1 MSFLFGKKSK
11 EGKGQT
17 APIQRPQDIQTAP
30 GSGTSI
36 PTVNGLRPKERG
48 AGIQSPTPG
57 AGAGAGANISA
68 NPIENGNTSS
78 PEHGQGQRGRQD
90 SDLSRGPRPVPNGP
104 PPGVSPAA
112 LYPWSQRQLTFPSSQ
127 PNPFPRYG
135 AAVNATSSKE
145 GDIYLMGGLVN
156 GTTVKG
162 DLWMIESGG
171 SNLACY
177 LVGTTFEGP
186 GPRVGHA
193 SLLVGNAFIV
203 FGGDTKMDER
213 DKLDDTLY
221 LLNTSTRHWSRSM
234 PPGQRPAGRYGHTLN
249 ILGSKIYIFGGQV
262 EGYFFNDLLCFDL
275 NALQNANSK
284 WEMLIQTSNE
294 GGPPEGQIPPARTN
308 HTIVSWNDKLYLF
321 GGTNGTQWFNDVW
334 SYDPKVVAWT
344 QLDCIGYI
352 PAPREGHSAALVDDV
367 MYIFGGRTEEGTD
380 LGDLAA
386 FRITSRRWYTFQN
399 MGPSPSPRSGH
410 SMTAFGKNIVVLAGE
425 PSSAARDPSELS
437 MVYVLNTA
445 KIRYPNDQQI
455 QNTPAGE
462 RVPGNRRPSQER
474 GTGLP
479 NRGINAPNGA
489 PEGLNR
495 KFSGSRESMAGGSRG
510 PAIGPGPGPGP
521 GGRGQD
527 MSMANGPSPP
537 GGGSRLPR
545 ASIAQAPSG
554 PPPQQQPPPPRA
566 NGIMSPNNGARSRTP
581 TRENR
586 GFGPPVDT
594 GRGPS
599 FEKENVTPPIVSP
612 VGREGPRQGPTA
624 RSMSPVINGR
634 RTPTQ
639 QSGQQ
644 SMQQPPR
651 FADQAADYDE
661 PQKYD
666 PSFGI
671 LGSRQAVQ
679 EPSLDESDRFPSAGP
694 HQQRSFNDPYDEP
707 NDVSMRNNRVQ
718 RDDSIPRQQLEQL
731 ENQHQGLQSQFEG
744 LENQHQGLRS
754 EYQGLRSEHQDLQN
768 EHQDL
773 QSEHQGLQSEHQ
785 GLQSEHQGLQSEHQ
799 GLQSEHQG
807 LQSEHQGLQSEHQ
820 GLQTQQQDL
829 MQALEAAKSRNAWYA
844 SEMAL
849 ARQAGY
855 QPNNS
860 GSPLDEKAAQSFGD
874 DDKPL
879 LEALIAVRAQLAEV
893 QSNLESREDAAAQE
907 VAAAEQQRDTA
918 IREAAYAK
926 ARLAAHGGS
935 HVGTPQSDA
944 ASRDLGPD
952 DRSSDIARKL
962 AVALAAQN
970 ELRVTVAAMTNAIH
984 SERQAREAAE
994 GTADAAQ
1001 KRAAEF
1007 DRARNPGELES
1018 LRSELHQVGKTA
1030 REESAAK
1037 FEAHSKVQLLAVDKE
1052 DLERKLGEALENTK
1066 QHSITVVSLREA
1078 VTAST
1083 DKASLLEKKLN
1094 DERRQRELV
1103 DQKLLQLRA
1112 EHEER
1117 TAELDD
1123 TTRKLRDAEEMAS
1136 ANAAEAKTHRQ
1147 AMVAGLDKLNSR
1159 SVAGQ
1164 NMPIEDERVPI
1175 LKEQV
1180 ENAHALVRKNQA
1192 AADDA
1197 AEKLR
1202 RAEERIAGLEAY
1214 QEQSSRDSLAVRK
1227 QLQDTVRELIASQSQ
1242 YGAVQR
1248 QLESHQRDAS
1258 ALSVQHSALKELL
1271 DERGI
1276 SSENGRSRSRNLDS
1290 PAYRLDTPDNTRLRE
1305 LEQELEVSRQAHQE
1319 TKSLVES
1326 RELQA
1331 DKTYRE
1337 KLELL
1342 ENDYQSAVHYVKGTE
1357 KMLKRMKDELTKYK
1371 KQNERLQ
1378 SELDVAQRSQ
1388 SERSMG
1394 PEAAAEWE
1402 QERHSL
1408 QKEIEEIQR
1417 SVKDSHSQLEAQMA
1431 QVRSELYAAQQERD
1445 HYRQNNEQAQE
1456 QLAHTTQQ
1464 ARSELDQLKNEN
1476 SMLETRALDAEQKV
1490 TLLLDQVGTSV
1501 GNYRRQSQQLNGHGH
1516 ARGLSNVSTTSTNP
1530 PTNFRGGHS
1539 YTNSADPSII
1549 SASGNTE
1556 NNRNSVALDSLAS
1569 ELETLRSHWAD
1580 THRTYRL
1587 SNQFDFERSTPN
1599 SAVGQGNM
1607 SDSLANWR
1615 KRLDAEEA
1623 QKGRGLRDSSESE
1636 PDHLRESGVIRPH
1649 EKMPGGLAGISSSED
1664 EEEEERREGRSK
1676 SYVI

>member
-1 MSFLFGKKSK
+1 MAL
-11 EGKGQT
+11 T
-17 APIQRPQDIQTAP
+17 
-30 GSGTSI
+30 
-36 PTVNGLRPKERG
+36 
-48 AGIQSPTPG
+48 
-57 AGAGAGANISA
+57 
-68 NPIENGNTSS
+68 
-78 PEHGQGQRGRQD
+78 
-90 SDLSRGPRPVPNGP
+90 LSR
-104 PPGVSPAA
+104 
-112 LYPWSQRQLTFPSSQ
+112 
-127 PNPFPRYG
+127 
-135 AAVNATSSKE
+135 
-145 GDIYLMGGLVN
+145 
-156 GTTVKG
+156 
-162 DLWMIESGG
+162 
-171 SNLACY
+171 
-177 LVGTTFEGP
+177 
-186 GPRVGHA
+186 
-193 SLLVGNAFIV
+193 
-203 FGGDTKMDER
+203 
-213 DKLDDTLY
+213 
-221 LLNTSTRHWSRSM
+221 
-234 PPGQRPAGRYGHTLN
+234 
-249 ILGSKIYIFGGQV
+249 
-262 EGYFFNDLLCFDL
+262 
-275 NALQNANSK
+275 
-284 WEMLIQTSNE
+284 
-294 GGPPEGQIPPARTN
+294 
-308 HTIVSWNDKLYLF
+308 F

-334 SYDPKVVAWT
+334 SFDPKVVAWS

-352 PAPREGHSAALVDDV
+352 PVPREGHSAALIDDV

-410 SMTAFGKNIVVLAGE
+410 SMTAFGKQIVVLAGE

-437 MVYVLNTA
+437 MVYVLNTV

-455 QNTPAGE
+455 QSTPAGE

-474 GTGLP
+474 GMGIA
-479 NRGINAPNGA
+479 NRGIGAPNGA
-489 PEGLNR
+489 PDGLNR

-510 PAIGPGPGPGP
+510 PAIGPGQGPGP

-527 MSMANGPSPP
+527 MNIANGPSPP

-545 ASIAQAPSG
+545 ASMAQAPSG
-554 PPPQQQPPPPRA
+554 PPPQQQAPAPRA
-566 NGIMSPNNGARSRTP
+566 NGVMSPSNGPRSRTP

-612 VGREGPRQGPTA
+612 IGREGPRQGPTA
-624 RSMSPVINGR
+624 HSMGPTVNR
-634 RTPTQ
+634 PRTPTQ
-639 QSGQQ
+639 PTGQQ
-644 SMQQPPR
+644 STQQPPR
-651 FADQAADYDE
+651 FADHVGGYDD
-661 PQKYD
+661 PHQYD

-671 LGSRQAVQ
+671 LGSRQPAQ
-679 EPSLDESDRFPSAGP
+679 EPSVDEIDRFASAGP
-694 HQQRSFNDPYDEP
+694 QQQRSFNDQYDEP
-707 NDVSMRNNRVQ
+707 NDLATRNNRIQ

-731 ENQHQGLQSQFEG
+731 ENKHHGLQSQFEG

-754 EYQGLRSEHQDLQN
+754 EYQGLRSEHHGLRS

-773 QSEHQGLQSEHQ
+773 QSELQGLQNEHQ
-785 GLQSEHQGLQSEHQ
+785 GLQGKHQGLQDEHRSLQNEHQGLQ
-799 GLQSEHQG
+799 G
-807 LQSEHQGLQSEHQ
+807 
-820 GLQTQQQDL
+820 QQQDL
-829 MQALEAAKSRNAWYA
+829 LQALEAAKSRNAWYA

-855 QPNNS
+855 QPNTS
-860 GSPLDEKAAQSFGD
+860 GSPLDEKAAQSFGNED
-874 DDKPL
+874 QPL

-893 QSNLESREDAAAQE
+893 QSNLEAREDAAAQD

-944 ASRDLGPD
+944 ASRDLGLD

-962 AVALAAQN
+962 ATALATQN
-970 ELRVTVAAMTNAIH
+970 ELRATIAAMTNEVQH
-984 SERQAREAAE
+984 ERQAREAAE
-994 GTADAAQ
+994 GTADAAH

-1007 DRARNPGELES
+1007 DQVHNPGELET
-1018 LRSELHQVGKTA
+1018 LRSELHQAGKTA

-1037 FEAHSKVQLLAVDKE
+1037 SEAHSRAQLLTVDKE
-1052 DLERKLGEALENTK
+1052 GLERDLGEALENTK
-1066 QHSITVVSLREA
+1066 QHSITVASLREA

-1083 DKASLLEKKLN
+1083 DKTLLLEKKLN
-1094 DERRQRELV
+1094 DERRQRELL

-1147 AMVAGLDKLNSR
+1147 AMVGGLDKLNSR
-1159 SVAGQ
+1159 SLAGQ
-1164 NMPIEDERVPI
+1164 NRSVEDERVPL

-1180 ENAHALVRKNQA
+1180 EHAHGLVRKNQA

-1214 QEQSSRDSLAVRK
+1214 QEQSSRDGLSVRK
-1227 QLQDTVRELIASQSQ
+1227 QLQDTVRELRDSQSKHST
-1242 YGAVQR
+1242 VQR
-1248 QLESHQRDAS
+1248 ELESHQRDAS
-1258 ALSVQHSALKELL
+1258 ALSVQHNALKELL

-1305 LEQELEVSRQAHQE
+1305 LEQELEASRQAHQE
-1319 TKSLVES
+1319 TKSLIES
-1326 RELQA
+1326 RELEA

-1371 KQNERLQ
+1371 KANERLQ
-1378 SELDVAQRSQ
+1378 SELDGAQRSH
-1388 SERSMG
+1388 SERSME

-1402 QERHSL
+1402 RERNSL

-1431 QVRSELYAAQQERD
+1431 QVRSELYTAQQERD
-1445 HYRQNNEQAQE
+1445 HHRQNNEQVQ
-1456 QLAHTTQQ
+1456 QKLAHTTSVAQQ

-1476 SMLETRALDAEQKV
+1476 SMLEARALDAEQKV

-1501 GNYRRQSQQLNGHGH
+1501 GNYRRQSQQINGHGH
-1516 ARGLSNVSTTSTNP
+1516 ARGLSNVSTTSANP
-1530 PTNFRGGHS
+1530 PTNFRAGHS
-1539 YTNSADPSII
+1539 HTDSVDPST
-1549 SASGNTE
+1549 TE
-1556 NNRNSVALDSLAS
+1556 NNRNSLALDSLAS
-1569 ELETLRSHWAD
+1569 ELETLRLHWAD
-1580 THRTYRL
+1580 THRNYRL
-1587 SNQFDFERSTPN
+1587 SNQFDYERSNPN
-1599 SAVGQGNM
+1599 SAVGSGNM

-1623 QKGRGLRDSSESE
+1623 QKGRGQRDSSESE
-1636 PDHLRESGVIRPH
+1636 PDHSRESDVIRPH

-1664 EEEEERREGRSK
+1664 EEEEGHRERGGRSF
-1676 SYVI
+1676 VV

>member
-1 MSFLFGKKSK
+1 MLL
-11 EGKGQT
+11 T
-17 APIQRPQDIQTAP
+17 
-30 GSGTSI
+30 
-36 PTVNGLRPKERG
+36 
-48 AGIQSPTPG
+48 
-57 AGAGAGANISA
+57 
-68 NPIENGNTSS
+68 
-78 PEHGQGQRGRQD
+78 
-90 SDLSRGPRPVPNGP
+90 LSR
-104 PPGVSPAA
+104 
-112 LYPWSQRQLTFPSSQ
+112 
-127 PNPFPRYG
+127 
-135 AAVNATSSKE
+135 
-145 GDIYLMGGLVN
+145 
-156 GTTVKG
+156 
-162 DLWMIESGG
+162 
-171 SNLACY
+171 
-177 LVGTTFEGP
+177 
-186 GPRVGHA
+186 
-193 SLLVGNAFIV
+193 
-203 FGGDTKMDER
+203 
-213 DKLDDTLY
+213 
-221 LLNTSTRHWSRSM
+221 
-234 PPGQRPAGRYGHTLN
+234 
-249 ILGSKIYIFGGQV
+249 
-262 EGYFFNDLLCFDL
+262 
-275 NALQNANSK
+275 
-284 WEMLIQTSNE
+284 
-294 GGPPEGQIPPARTN
+294 
-308 HTIVSWNDKLYLF
+308 F

-334 SYDPKVVAWT
+334 SYDPKVVAWS

-352 PAPREGHSAALVDDV
+352 PTPREGHSAALVDDV

-410 SMTAFGKNIVVLAGE
+410 SMTAFGKQIVVLAGE

-437 MVYVLNTA
+437 MVYVLNTV

-455 QNTPAGE
+455 QSTPAGE

-474 GTGLP
+474 TMGVP

-489 PEGLNR
+489 PDGLNR
-495 KFSGSRESMAGGSRG
+495 KFSGSRESMPGGPRG
-510 PAIGPGPGPGP
+510 PAIGPGQVPGP
-521 GGRGQD
+521 GGRGQETN
-527 MSMANGPSPP
+527 MANGPSPP

-545 ASIAQAPSG
+545 ASMAQAPSG
-554 PPPQQQPPPPRA
+554 PPPQQQAPAPRA
-566 NGIMSPNNGARSRTP
+566 NGVMSPNNGPRSRTP

-594 GRGPS
+594 GGGSS

-612 VGREGPRQGPTA
+612 VGREGPRQGPNGG
-624 RSMSPVINGR
+624 SMSPAVNGR

-639 QSGQQ
+639 PTGQQ
-644 SMQQPPR
+644 PMQQPPR
-651 FADQAADYDE
+651 FGDPAAGYDE
-661 PQKYD
+661 PHRYD
-666 PSFGI
+666 PSLGM
-671 LGSRQAVQ
+671 LGSRQ
-679 EPSLDESDRFPSAGP
+679 EPSLDEMDRFGSAGP
-694 HQQRSFNDPYDEP
+694 PQQRSFNDQYDEP

-731 ENQHQGLQSQFEG
+731 ENKHHGLQSQFEG

-754 EYQGLRSEHQDLQN
+754 EYQGLRSEHQDLQS

-773 QSEHQGLQSEHQ
+773 QGELRGLQSELQGLQNEHQGLQDEHQ
-785 GLQSEHQGLQSEHQ
+785 GLQDKHRGLQNDHQGLQNNHQ
-799 GLQSEHQG
+799 GLQG
-807 LQSEHQGLQSEHQ
+807 
-820 GLQTQQQDL
+820 QQQDL
-829 MQALEAAKSRNAWYA
+829 VQALEAAKSRNAWYA

-849 ARQAGY
+849 ARQSGY
-855 QPNNS
+855 QPNTS
-860 GSPLDEKAAQSFGD
+860 GSPLDEKAAQSFGSED
-874 DDKPL
+874 QPL

-893 QSNLESREDAAAQE
+893 QSNLEEREDAAAQD

-962 AVALAAQN
+962 AAALATQN
-970 ELRVTVAAMTNAIH
+970 ELRATIAAMTNEVQQ
-984 SERQAREAAE
+984 ERQAREVAE
-994 GTADAAQ
+994 GTADAAH
-1001 KRAAEF
+1001 KRVAEF
-1007 DRARNPGELES
+1007 DQARNPGELES
-1018 LRSELHQVGKTA
+1018 LRSELHEIGKTA

-1037 FEAHSKVQLLAVDKE
+1037 SEAHSRAQLLAVDKE
-1052 DLERKLGEALENTK
+1052 DLERKLAEALENTN

-1083 DKASLLEKKLN
+1083 DKTLLLEKKLN
-1094 DERRQRELV
+1094 DERRQREIL
-1103 DQKLLQLRA
+1103 DQKLLQLRS

-1123 TTRKLRDAEEMAS
+1123 TARKLRDAEEMAS

-1147 AMVAGLDKLNSR
+1147 AMVSGLDKLNSR
-1159 SVAGQ
+1159 GLAGQ
-1164 NMPIEDERVPI
+1164 NKPVQDERVPL

-1180 ENAHALVRKNQA
+1180 ENAHALVRKNQV

-1214 QEQSSRDSLAVRK
+1214 QEQSSRDGLTVRK
-1227 QLQDTVRELIASQSQ
+1227 QLQDTVRELRDWQSKHS
-1242 YGAVQR
+1242 AAQR
-1248 QLESHQRDAS
+1248 ELESHQRDAS

-1276 SSENGRSRSRNLDS
+1276 SEIGRSRSRNVDS
-1290 PAYRLDTPDNTRLRE
+1290 PAYRLDTPDNTRLKE
-1305 LEQELEVSRQAHQE
+1305 LEQELEASRQAHQE
-1319 TKSLVES
+1319 TKSLIES
-1326 RELQA
+1326 RELEA

-1378 SELDVAQRSQ
+1378 SELDGAQRTH
-1388 SERSMG
+1388 SERSME

-1402 QERHSL
+1402 RERSSL

-1431 QVRSELYAAQQERD
+1431 QVRSELYTAQQERD
-1445 HYRQNNEQAQE
+1445 RYRQNNEQVQQ
-1456 QLAHTTQQ
+1456 QLAHTTQMTQQ

-1476 SMLETRALDAEQKV
+1476 SMLEARALDAEQKV

-1501 GNYRRQSQQLNGHGH
+1501 GNYRRQSQQINGHGH
-1516 ARGLSNVSTTSTNP
+1516 ARGLSNVSATSNNP
-1530 PTNFRGGHS
+1530 SANFRGGTH
-1539 YTNSADPSII
+1539 THTDGADPN
-1549 SASGNTE
+1549 AD
-1556 NNRNSVALDSLAS
+1556 NNRSSLALDSLAS

-1587 SNQFDFERSTPN
+1587 SNQFDFERSNPN
-1599 SAVGQGNM
+1599 SAVGPGNM

-1623 QKGRGLRDSSESE
+1623 QKGRVGAGGAGGGQRDSSESE
-1636 PDHLRESGVIRPH
+1636 LDHHLHHQREREIGDAVRPH

-1664 EEEEERREGRSK
+1664 EEEEQERTRRGGGGR

>member
-1 MSFLFGKKSK
+1 M
-11 EGKGQT
+11 
-17 APIQRPQDIQTAP
+17 
-30 GSGTSI
+30 
-36 PTVNGLRPKERG
+36 
-48 AGIQSPTPG
+48 TP
-57 AGAGAGANISA
+57 
-68 NPIENGNTSS
+68 
-78 PEHGQGQRGRQD
+78 
-90 SDLSRGPRPVPNGP
+90 SR
-104 PPGVSPAA
+104 
-112 LYPWSQRQLTFPSSQ
+112 
-127 PNPFPRYG
+127 
-135 AAVNATSSKE
+135 
-145 GDIYLMGGLVN
+145 
-156 GTTVKG
+156 
-162 DLWMIESGG
+162 
-171 SNLACY
+171 
-177 LVGTTFEGP
+177 
-186 GPRVGHA
+186 
-193 SLLVGNAFIV
+193 
-203 FGGDTKMDER
+203 
-213 DKLDDTLY
+213 
-221 LLNTSTRHWSRSM
+221 
-234 PPGQRPAGRYGHTLN
+234 
-249 ILGSKIYIFGGQV
+249 
-262 EGYFFNDLLCFDL
+262 
-275 NALQNANSK
+275 
-284 WEMLIQTSNE
+284 
-294 GGPPEGQIPPARTN
+294 
-308 HTIVSWNDKLYLF
+308 F

-334 SYDPKVVAWT
+334 SFDPKVVAWS

-410 SMTAFGKNIVVLAGE
+410 SMTAFGKQIVVLAGE

-455 QNTPAGE
+455 QSTPAGE

-474 GTGLP
+474 GMVNP
-479 NRGINAPNGA
+479 NRAINAPNGA
-489 PEGLNR
+489 PDGLNR
-495 KFSGSRESMAGGSRG
+495 KFSGSRESIAGGSRG

-521 GGRGQD
+521 RPGGQGQD
-527 MSMANGPSPP
+527 ISMANGPSPP

-545 ASIAQAPSG
+545 ASVAQASVG
-554 PPPQQQPPPPRA
+554 PPPQQQAPPPRA
-566 NGIMSPNNGARSRTP
+566 NGIMSPNNGQRSRTP

-586 GFGPPVDT
+586 GFGPSVDT

-624 RSMSPVINGR
+624 RSTSPVVNGR

-639 QSGQQ
+639 PTGQQ
-644 SMQQPPR
+644 PIQQPPR
-651 FADQAADYDE
+651 FADQAAGYDE

-666 PSFGI
+666 PSFGM
-671 LGSRQAVQ
+671 LGTRQAVQ
-679 EPSLDESDRFPSAGP
+679 ESSLDDMDRFGSTGP
-694 HQQRSFNDPYDEP
+694 PQQRSFNDQYDEP
-707 NDVSMRNNRVQ
+707 NGAPMRNDRIH
-718 RDDSIPRQQLEQL
+718 RDDTIPRQQLEHL
-731 ENQHQGLQSQFEG
+731 ENKHQGLQSQFDG
-744 LENQHQGLRS
+744 LENQHQGLRN
-754 EYQGLRSEHQDLQN
+754 EYQSLRSEHQDLRS

-773 QSEHQGLQSEHQ
+773 QSEHQGVQSDLRDLQSEHQ
-785 GLQSEHQGLQSEHQ
+785 GLHDKHQGLHNEHQ
-799 GLQSEHQG
+799 DLQG
-807 LQSEHQGLQSEHQ
+807 
-820 GLQTQQQDL
+820 QQQDL

-855 QPNNS
+855 QPNTS
-860 GSPLDEKAAQSFGD
+860 GSPLDEKAAQSFGSD
-874 DDKPL
+874 DQPL

-893 QSNLESREDAAAQE
+893 QSNLESREDAAAQD

-935 HVGTPQSDA
+935 HAGTPQSDA
-944 ASRDLGPD
+944 ASRDIGPD

-962 AVALAAQN
+962 AAALATQN
-970 ELRVTVAAMTNAIH
+970 ELRVMIATMTNEVQR
-984 SERQAREAAE
+984 ERQAREAAE

-1007 DRARNPGELES
+1007 DQARNPGELES
-1018 LRSELHQVGKTA
+1018 LRSELHQVGMTA
-1030 REESAAK
+1030 REEAAAK
-1037 FEAHSKVQLLAVDKE
+1037 SEAHSRAQLLAVDKE
-1052 DLERKLGEALENTK
+1052 GLERKLGEALENTK

-1083 DKASLLEKKLN
+1083 DKALLLEKKLN
-1094 DERRQRELV
+1094 DERRQRELL

-1147 AMVAGLDKLNSR
+1147 AMVTGLDKLNSR
-1159 SVAGQ
+1159 SLATQ
-1164 NMPIEDERVPI
+1164 NMPMEDERVPL

-1197 AEKLR
+1197 ADKLR

-1214 QEQSSRDSLAVRK
+1214 QEQSSRDGLAVRK
-1227 QLQDTVRELIASQSQ
+1227 QLQETVRELTGLHSQHS
-1242 YGAVQR
+1242 AVQR
-1248 QLESHQRDAS
+1248 ELESHQRDAS
-1258 ALSVQHSALKELL
+1258 ALSVKHSALKELL

-1276 SSENGRSRSRNLDS
+1276 SAENGRSRSRNLDS
-1290 PAYRLDTPDNTRLRE
+1290 PASRLDTPDNSRLRE
-1305 LEQELEVSRQAHQE
+1305 LEQELEASRQAHQE
-1319 TKSLVES
+1319 TKSLIES
-1326 RELQA
+1326 RELEA

-1378 SELDVAQRSQ
+1378 SELDGAQRS
-1388 SERSMG
+1388 SERSME

-1402 QERHSL
+1402 QERNSL
-1408 QKEIEEIQR
+1408 QREIEEIQR

-1445 HYRQNNEQAQE
+1445 HYRQSNEQAQQ
-1456 QLAHTTQQ
+1456 QLAHSTQQ
-1464 ARSELDQLKNEN
+1464 TRSELDQLKNEN
-1476 SMLETRALDAEQKV
+1476 SMLESRAIDAEQKV

-1501 GNYRRQSQQLNGHGH
+1501 GNYRRQSQQINGHGH
-1516 ARGLSNVSTTSTNP
+1516 ARGLSNLSTTSANA
-1530 PTNFRGGHS
+1530 PTTFRGDQSH
-1539 YTNSADPSII
+1539 TNSADPSIPT
-1549 SASGNTE
+1549 SGHPE
-1556 NNRNSVALDSLAS
+1556 NNRSSLALDSLAS

-1587 SNQFDFERSTPN
+1587 SNQFDFERSNPN
-1599 SAVGQGNM
+1599 SAVGAGNM

-1623 QKGRGLRDSSESE
+1623 EKGRGMRDSVESE
-1636 PDHLRESGVIRPH
+1636 ASKESAVIRPH

-1664 EEEEERREGRSK
+1664 EEEEGGERERERQRQRGSR